1 MLLMFALM
9 DTLIQADG
17 HYQFY
22 VTDTSKT

>member
-1 MLLMFALM
+1 MFALM